1 MRYCSEKTSLEMNP
15 PTLLRR
21 PIQTRNERKRGNDT
35 QSRNKLQVIR
45 DTRLPSPFL
54 PIFYHHLQS
63 CVQERSGRGADKK
76 ANSRFRLIL
85 CKHSCSFFFV
95 FPSFLLQWP
104 YCTRGDTS
112 SLAEETHVVQLD
124 LFTAQELSG
133 DTQTPLP
140 FSRKLL
146 ALLPFLGVSFW
157 CIRHNK
163 SRKHPF
169 CPLFY
174 RQKRRKKSFI
184 CHLKPICCMY

>member
-15 PTLLRR
+15 PLLSSSARFKR
-21 PIQTRNERKRGNDT
+21 EMRERGGMIHNQGINCRSLGIPDFPLHFSLFFT
-35 QSRNKLQVIR
+35 TTS
-45 DTRLPSPFL
+45 
-54 PIFYHHLQS
+54 S
-63 CVQERSGRGADKK
+63 CVCMRGAAGVCGQESKFGIPSDTLQTQLLL
-76 ANSRFRLIL
+76 FL
-85 CKHSCSFFFV
+85 F

-112 SLAEETHVVQLD
+112 SLAEETYVVQLD

-174 RQKRRKKSFI
+174 RQKREKNLSSAI
-184 CHLKPICCMY
+184 